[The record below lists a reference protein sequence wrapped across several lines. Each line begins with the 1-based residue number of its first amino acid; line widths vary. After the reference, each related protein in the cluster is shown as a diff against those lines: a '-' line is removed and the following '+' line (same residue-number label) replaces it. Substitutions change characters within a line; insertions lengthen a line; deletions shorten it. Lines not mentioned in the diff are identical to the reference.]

1 MNDFLIRPGR
11 RDDAEAIGDVHL
23 DARRAAMPWLP
34 VLHSRE
40 DAIAYFVGH
49 VLLHQEVFVAE
60 VNRLVAGFMVLE
72 GDLVDHLYV
81 APAFQDWGIGDKLV
95 ALAKQLRP
103 EGLKLWTFTRNARAR
118 RFYEARGFKASKFT
132 DGTRNEEHEPDV
144 LYTWLPS
151 ASTSGP

>member
-1 MNDFLIRPGR
+1 MDDFLIRPGR
-11 RDDAEAIGDVHL
+11 CDDAQAIADVFL
-23 DARRAAMPWLP
+23 DARREAMPWLP

-40 DAIAYFVGH
+40 DAIAYFAGH

-60 VNRLVAGFMVLE
+60 VNRLVAGFMALE

-81 APAFQDWGIGDKLV
+81 APAFQGWGIGGKLV
-95 ALAKQLRP
+95 ALAKQLRA

-118 RFYEARGFKASKFT
+118 RFYEARGFRASQFT

-151 ASTSGP
+151 ESTSGP